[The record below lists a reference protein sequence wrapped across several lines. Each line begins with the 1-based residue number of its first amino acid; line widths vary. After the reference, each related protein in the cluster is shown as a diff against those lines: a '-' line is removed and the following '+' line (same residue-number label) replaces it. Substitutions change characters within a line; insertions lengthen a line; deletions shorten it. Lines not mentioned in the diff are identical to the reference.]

1 MTLTMNGTTQ
11 NLSEFPAL
19 PSMHILGS
27 FDEALGGLRNNVLM
41 MASLTER
48 NLERAFRGLF
58 ERDEELCNLVIA
70 DDEEIDVLEKQVDK
84 DGIELLLRFQPVAID
99 LRSIIAAMKL
109 SANLERI
116 ADQATGIARRA
127 RRLNQQPQ
135 LVESHLIERMTSDVT
150 GMLKDSLRAFT
161 DGDLE
166 LAASIKPRDR
176 QLDQTNLEINQQLTE
191 LAQKQP
197 ANIQSYLDLIFIAR
211 NIERIGDHATNI
223 AEDAIYVKAAQ
234 DVRHVKPEPAA
245 T

>member
-1 MTLTMNGTTQ
+1 MATSSHL
-11 NLSEFPAL
+11 
-19 PSMHILGS
+19 HILGS
-27 FDEALGGLRNNVLM
+27 FDEALGLLRENVLL

-58 ERDEELCNLVIA
+58 ERDGELCNLVIA
-70 DDEEIDVLEKQVDK
+70 DDEEIDLLEKQVDK

-109 SANLERI
+109 SANLERV

-127 RRLNQQPQ
+127 RRLNGDIQ
-135 LVESHLIERMTSDVT
+135 LTETSLLERMSRDVT
-150 GMLKDSLRAFT
+150 EMLKDSLRAFT

-166 LAASIKPRDR
+166 LAHTLKPRDR
-176 QLDQTNLEINQQLTE
+176 QLDQLNRDINQQMTE

-197 ANIQSYLDLIFIAR
+197 EHMHAYLDLILIAR

-223 AEDAIYVKAAQ
+223 AEDAVYVKAAQ
-234 DVRHVKPEPAA
+234 DVRHSHPAA
-245 T
+245 VS

>member
-1 MTLTMNGTTQ
+1 
-11 NLSEFPAL
+11 
-19 PSMHILGS
+19 MHILGS
-27 FDEALGGLRNNVLM
+27 FDEALGNLRNDVLM

-70 DDEEIDVLEKQVDK
+70 DDEEIDTLEKQVDK
-84 DGIELLLRFQPVAID
+84 GGIDLLMRFQPVAID

-127 RRLNQQPQ
+127 RRLNQTP
-135 LVESHLIERMTSDVT
+135 LIVESQLIERMTSDVT

-166 LAASIKPRDR
+166 LAATIKPRDR
-176 QLDQTNLEINQQLTE
+176 QLDQTNAEINQQFTD
-191 LAQKQP
+191 LAQKEP
-197 ANIQSYLDLIFIAR
+197 ANIQGYLDLIFIAR

-234 DVRHVKPEPAA
+234 DVRHVKAEAA
-245 T
+245 F

>member
-1 MTLTMNGTTQ
+1 
-11 NLSEFPAL
+11 
-19 PSMHILGS
+19 MHILGS

-58 ERDEELCNLVIA
+58 DRDEELCNLVIA
-70 DDEEIDVLEKQVDK
+70 DDEEIDILEKQVDK

-135 LVESHLIERMTSDVT
+135 LVEAQLIERMTSDVT

-166 LAASIKPRDR
+166 LAATIKPRDR
-176 QLDQTNLEINQQLTE
+176 QLDQTNLEINQQLTD

-234 DVRHVKPEPAA
+234 DVRHVKAVA
-245 T
+245 D

>member
-1 MTLTMNGTTQ
+1 M
-11 NLSEFPAL
+11 
-19 PSMHILGS
+19 
-27 FDEALGGLRNNVLM
+27 RNNVLM

-58 ERDEELCNLVIA
+58 DRDEELCNLVIA
-70 DDEEIDVLEKQVDK
+70 DDEEIDSLEKQVDK

-127 RRLNQQPQ
+127 RRLNQAPV
-135 LVESHLIERMTSDVT
+135 LAEAGLLERMTSDVT

-166 LAASIKPRDR
+166 LAGTIKPRDR
-176 QLDQTNLEINQQLTE
+176 QLDQTNTEINQQLTD

-197 ANIQSYLDLIFIAR
+197 GNIQSYLDLIFIAR

-234 DVRHVKPEPAA
+234 DVRHVKAEAA
-245 T
+245 V

>member
-1 MTLTMNGTTQ
+1 
-11 NLSEFPAL
+11 
-19 PSMHILGS
+19 MHILGS
-27 FDEALGGLRNNVLM
+27 FDEALGNLRNDVLM

-70 DDEEIDVLEKQVDK
+70 DDEEIDTLEKQVDK
-84 DGIELLLRFQPVAID
+84 GGIELLMRFQPVAID

-127 RRLNQQPQ
+127 RRLNQSP
-135 LVESHLIERMTSDVT
+135 LISETHLIERMTTDVT
-150 GMLKDSLRAFT
+150 GMLKDSLRAYT

-166 LAASIKPRDR
+166 LAATIKPRDR
-176 QLDQTNLEINQQLTE
+176 QLDQTNTEINQALTD

-197 ANIQSYLDLIFIAR
+197 ANIQGYLDLIFVAR

-234 DVRHVKPEPAA
+234 DVRHVKAEVTVP
-245 T
+245 

>member
-1 MTLTMNGTTQ
+1 
-11 NLSEFPAL
+11 
-19 PSMHILGS
+19 MHILGS
-27 FDEALGGLRNNVLM
+27 FDEALGSLRNNVLM

-58 ERDEELCNLVIA
+58 DRDEELCNLVIA
-70 DDEEIDVLEKQVDK
+70 DDEEIDILEKQVDK

-109 SANLERI
+109 GANLERI

-127 RRLNQQPQ
+127 RRLNQQP
-135 LVESHLIERMTSDVT
+135 LLAESRLIERMTNDVT

-176 QLDQTNLEINQQLTE
+176 QLDQANAEINQVLTD

-197 ANIQSYLDLIFIAR
+197 ANITSYLDLIFIAR

-234 DVRHVKPEPAA
+234 DVRHAKAEAA
-245 T
+245 V

>member
-1 MTLTMNGTTQ
+1 
-11 NLSEFPAL
+11 
-19 PSMHILGS
+19 MHILGS

-70 DDEEIDVLEKQVDK
+70 DDEEIDILEKQVDK

-161 DGDLE
+161 DGNLE

-234 DVRHVKPEPAA
+234 DVRHVKPEPAVS
-245 T
+245 

>member
-1 MTLTMNGTTQ
+1 LTPLPNGPTQ
-11 NLSEFPAL
+11 TKLQL
-19 PSMHILGS
+19 PYFAMHILGS
-27 FDEALGGLRNNVLM
+27 FDEALGNLRNDVLM

-70 DDEEIDVLEKQVDK
+70 DDEEIDTLEKQVDK
-84 DGIELLLRFQPVAID
+84 GGIDLLMRFQPVAID

-127 RRLNQQPQ
+127 RRLNQSP
-135 LVESHLIERMTSDVT
+135 LIVESQLIERMTRDVT

-166 LAASIKPRDR
+166 LAGTIKPRDR
-176 QLDQTNLEINQQLTE
+176 LLDQTNAEINQQFTE
-191 LAQKQP
+191 LAQKEP
-197 ANIQSYLDLIFIAR
+197 ANIQGYLDLIFIAR

-234 DVRHVKPEPAA
+234 DVRHVKAETAG
-245 T
+245 

>member
-1 MTLTMNGTTQ
+1 
-11 NLSEFPAL
+11 
-19 PSMHILGS
+19 MHILGS
-27 FDEALGGLRNNVLM
+27 FDEALGNLRNDVLM

-70 DDEEIDVLEKQVDK
+70 DDEEIDTLEKQVDK
-84 DGIELLLRFQPVAID
+84 GGIDLLMRFQPVAID

-127 RRLNQQPQ
+127 RRLNQSP
-135 LVESHLIERMTSDVT
+135 LIAESQLIERMTSDVT

-166 LAASIKPRDR
+166 LAATIKPRDR
-176 QLDQTNLEINQQLTE
+176 QLDQTNAEINQQYTD

-234 DVRHVKPEPAA
+234 DVRHVKAETAG
-245 T
+245 